1 MSVHIA
7 QTPSFSVFS
16 SNDVAPQSS
25 LESVSA
31 DLPNNVANNDLRK
44 INLLK
49 LMSTDIQSDD
59 NSTIRSQI
67 RSQIIAALQT
77 HGYILLTYPSSTSNQ
92 GSALGSALGS
102 STSKLHSA
110 LLPPLHS
117 TISSI
122 KNLLTSPQNPWPP
135 SSCPLT
141 KGSVYFNENST
152 PMYKLGYDNG
162 TGGTSDSHNTEDPI
176 REYYRVSS
184 KEPEGSG
191 GFPSDKYGSRK
202 FEIVRILNMCRHV
215 CDCLLSQS
223 LAVTVNRRHRNSG
236 VRSWAEE
243 EKVLRYEGEGGED
256 DYSILYG
263 MNYFNT
269 VEAVE
274 HARGQGNYGVKDGR
288 LLNLKEHV
296 DPSLW
301 VLEPVLGDGV
311 GGLEV
316 WDERGEKWVLCDGVR
331 SSLNDLLLPGEA
343 AMVAFVGKGFAK
355 TYSRMYPDAKE
366 IKPTLHR
373 VVAPRED
380 EVGKERRSVIFE
392 QKYGEYM

>member
-1 MSVHIA
+1 M
-7 QTPSFSVFS
+7 
-16 SNDVAPQSS
+16 
-25 LESVSA
+25 
-31 DLPNNVANNDLRK
+31 
-44 INLLK
+44 
-49 LMSTDIQSDD
+49 
-59 NSTIRSQI
+59 
-67 RSQIIAALQT
+67 
-77 HGYILLTYPSSTSNQ
+77 
-92 GSALGSALGS
+92 
-102 STSKLHSA
+102 
-110 LLPPLHS
+110 
-117 TISSI
+117 
-122 KNLLTSPQNPWPP
+122 
-135 SSCPLT
+135 
-141 KGSVYFNENST
+141 
-152 PMYKLGYDNG
+152 
-162 TGGTSDSHNTEDPI
+162 
-176 REYYRVSS
+176 
-184 KEPEGSG
+184 
-191 GFPSDKYGSRK
+191 
-202 FEIVRILNMCRHV
+202 
-215 CDCLLSQS
+215 
-223 LAVTVNRRHRNSG
+223 
-236 VRSWAEE
+236 
-243 EKVLRYEGEGGED
+243 RYEGEGGED